1 MDIILPKL
9 EFWGYWIVLLVTF
22 LENSA
27 FVGLIMP
34 GDITLLVAGLLAH
47 QGTLNLWWLIL
58 VASIGAIC
66 GDSCGYFIGRYGG
79 LKFIRRFGRYF
90 FFKESHLEK
99 TQRYFDKHG
108 GKTILFGRF
117 VAVIKSL
124 GPVAAGIGRMPYGT
138 FLTYNVIGSI
148 LSVTLYLTLGYFFGA
163 SWQLISKWMGR
174 GGGIAFGVLVTSV
187 AVVVIVRRR
196 RQGRADSAA

>member
-9 EFWGYWIVLLVTF
+9 EFWGYWIVLAVTF

-34 GDITLLVAGLLAH
+34 GDITLLVAGLLAS

-66 GDSCGYFIGRYGG
+66 GDSCGYFIGRFGG

-90 FFKESHLEK
+90 FFKEAHLQK
-99 TQRYFDKHG
+99 TQRYFDNHG

-117 VAVIKSL
+117 VAVIKSV

-138 FLTYNVIGSI
+138 FLIYNVIGSI
-148 LSVTLYLTLGYFFGA
+148 LSVALYLTLGYFFGA
-163 SWQLISKWMGR
+163 SWQLIGKWTGR
-174 GGGIAFGVLVTSV
+174 GGAVAFGILVVSL
-187 AVVVIVRRR
+187 AVVLIVRRR
-196 RQGRADSAA
+196 RRSQADSPA

>member
-9 EFWGYWIVLLVTF
+9 EFWGYWIVLAVTF

-34 GDITLLVAGLLAH
+34 GDITLLVAGLLAS

-66 GDSCGYFIGRYGG
+66 GDSCGYFIGRFGG

-90 FFKESHLEK
+90 FFKEAHLQK
-99 TQRYFDKHG
+99 TQRYFDNHG

-117 VAVIKSL
+117 VAVIKSV

-138 FLTYNVIGSI
+138 FLIYNVIGSI
-148 LSVTLYLTLGYFFGA
+148 LSVALYLTLGYFFGA
-163 SWQLISKWMGR
+163 SWQLISKWTGR
-174 GGGIAFGVLVTSV
+174 GGAVAFGILVVSL
-187 AVVVIVRRR
+187 AVVLIVRRR
-196 RQGRADSAA
+196 RRSQADSPA